1 MNETDKDIEKINDDN
16 MTKLTIKDILAFMI
30 AQFEILMPIVLIFA
44 GGMTLILF
52 LISKF
57 GLK

>member
-16 MTKLTIKDILAFMI
+16 MTKPTIKDILAFMI
-30 AQFEILMPIVLIFA
+30 AQFEILMPIVLIFV